1 MVASRLS
8 LPERQSWCRRP
19 LHGQYIGTVLT
30 EATVVTHVN
39 SDDRFA
45 ITERTRTK
53 RLPERGQYDRDTVYA
68 ILDAGLICHVGYT
81 FDGQPYVTPTAYWRE
96 DDHVYWHGSSASRM
110 LRTLSGGISA
120 CLTVTH
126 LDGLVLARSAFH
138 HSMNYRS
145 VMALGTA
152 YPVSDP
158 DEKTAALEAF
168 TDRIVAGRWGE
179 IRPPTSQELKATT
192 VLRMRLEEVSA
203 KIRSGPPKDD
213 DEDYDLPYWAGVVP
227 ISVSIGAPVSDDRLA
242 PDIPVPPALQ
252 HIRLGQ

>member
-1 MVASRLS
+1 M
-8 LPERQSWCRRP
+8 
-19 LHGQYIGTVLT
+19 
-30 EATVVTHVN
+30 THAN
-39 SDDRFA
+39 TDDPFA

-53 RLPERGQYDRDTVYA
+53 RLPERGHYDRDTVYS
-68 ILDAGLICHVGYT
+68 ILDAGIICHVGYT

-110 LRTLSGGISA
+110 LRTLSGGIAA
-120 CLTVTH
+120 CVTVTH

-152 YPVSDP
+152 HVVSGP
-158 DEKTAALEAF
+158 EEKTAALEAF
-168 TDRIVAGRWGE
+168 TERLVKGRWAQ
-179 IRPPTSQELKATT
+179 IRPPTSQELKATM

-213 DEDYDLPYWAGVVP
+213 DEDYALPYWAGVVP
-227 ISVSIGAPVSDDRLA
+227 VSVAIGAAIPDQRLDPA
-242 PDIPVPPALQ
+242 ITLPPALR
-252 HIRLGQ
+252 HIRLGQS